1 MRNLLRFLV
10 APFAFALMAGL
21 AVWAEEP
28 ACPLE
33 GDWRFEPDFSDEFN
47 ADSLDAEKWFPKNP
61 GWLGRQPGWFSPDNV
76 TVEEGCL
83 CLTARN
89 EDLPNLPEGYHTFT
103 TAAVQSKKRVLY
115 GYFEVK
121 SRPMNAIASSSFWF
135 YGVDPGEWTEI
146 DVYEMSGAH
155 PQHENIYHMNL
166 HVMIKPDKGENH
178 WNRGKDWTAPFLL
191 RDDFHRYGLLW
202 NEKTIAWFVDDEKV
216 WETEN
221 TDWHQPLTVNFDSET
236 MPEWFGLPKPE
247 ELPATFKIDYI
258 RHWVP
263 GE

>member
-10 APFAFALMAGL
+10 APFVFVLMTGL

-33 GDWRFEPDFSDEFN
+33 GNWRFEPDFSDEFN